1 MCGGG
6 LYAVKQWAARP
17 GEAVMAPARLESRA
31 PLTRSGIV
39 PKNLFQTRSDAD
51 ILSAMSGAAQASLTL
66 RSVFILALSLF
77 HLAHPGQALVWQ
89 VLSLFR

>member
-31 PLTRSGIV
+31 PLSGIV
-39 PKNLFQTRSDAD
+39 PKNLFQTRSDGKT
-51 ILSAMSGAAQASLTL
+51 SGMRAGSL
-66 RSVFILALSLF
+66 LF
-77 HLAHPGQALVWQ
+77 
-89 VLSLFR
+89 F